1 MVEISC
7 LYKLAES
14 NEYPIIFIGSGMS
27 KRYLQNYPSWIG
39 LLEEFWNIV
48 ESEDGFFETLN
59 QINYDLKQKK
69 NYENECDL
77 EYDTN
82 IAISTL
88 IEQKYT
94 KKFFNS
100 EITIDGFSARD
111 AYFTKI
117 SPFKKALSNR
127 FSEYEIRPE
136 MQEEI
141 DLFRKVLNKSQIVLT
156 TNYDKLIEDIYVEG
170 DEALNPQIFIGQ
182 KGLFKQTTDWGEIF
196 KIHGCV
202 TDPESI
208 IISDEDYNQFDNNSI
223 LISAKIISLLL
234 NSPIIFLGYSLT
246 DRNIRNII
254 KGFSNSLSASEKEIM
269 KDRIILVNRKE
280 GENSLIEYK
289 TTENAL
295 DCTYTV
301 IETDNYASIYKE
313 LLNINQGVYPSEVRK
328 FQSLIRELIVD
339 RGKKGSLKSVLIS
352 PQQIDELGDRVND
365 ENLVVALGDSTLIF
379 KLPDLPTYMEDF
391 LFSTGK
397 IHTDVALKFATTQAP
412 NARLPILKFL
422 RGVELEQTS
431 LNRDQKQKIRTRIRN
446 YGNLKDSIDKINAS
460 HKKAF
465 GSLSE
470 IQDQSFYEEK
480 EMDVISY
487 NIEKLNM
494 DDVGAYIIEKFKEY
508 SQQERVKY
516 STEFRRLTALF
527 DIKKYKEENDN

>member
-1 MVEISC
+1 MAEISC
-7 LYKLAES
+7 LFKLAES
-14 NEYPIIFIGSGMS
+14 NEYPMIFIGSGIS
-27 KRYLQNYPSWIG
+27 KRYLQNYPSWLD

-48 ESEDGFFETLN
+48 EPEEGFFETLN
-59 QINYDLKQKK
+59 KINYDLKQQN
-69 NYENECDL
+69 NYEDECDL

-88 IEQKYT
+88 IEKKYT

-100 EITIDGFSARD
+100 EITINDFSAKD

-117 SPFKKALSNR
+117 SPFKQALSNR
-127 FSEYEIRPE
+127 FSEYEIKPE

-141 DLFRKVLNKSQIVLT
+141 DLFREVLNKSQIVLT
-156 TNYDKLIEDIYVEG
+156 TNYDKLIEDIFVEG

-208 IISDEDYNQFDNNSI
+208 IISEEDYKQFDNNSV

-234 NSPIIFLGYSLT
+234 NSPIVFLGYSLT

-254 KGFSNSLSASEKEIM
+254 KDFSNSLSASEKEIM

-280 GENSLIEYK
+280 GENNLIEYK
-289 TTENAL
+289 TTENGL
-295 DCTYTV
+295 ECTYTV

-313 LLNINQGVYPSEVRK
+313 LLSINQGVYPSEVRK

-339 RGKKGSLKSVLIS
+339 RGKKGSLKSALIS
-352 PQQIDELGDRVND
+352 PQQIDELGERIND

-379 KLPDLPTYMEDF
+379 KLPDLPTYMEEF
-391 LFSTGK
+391 LYGGGK
-397 IHTDVALKFATTQAP
+397 IHTDIALKFVATTQGS
-412 NARLPILKFL
+412 NARIPLFKFL
-422 RGVELEQTS
+422 KDVELDQTS
-431 LNRDQKQKIRTRIRN
+431 LNTSEKEKIRSRIEKF
-446 YGNLKDSIDKINAS
+446 GDIQDSINVITRYRKI
-460 HKKAF
+460 KF
-465 GSLSE
+465 DSLAE
-470 IQDQSFYEEK
+470 ILEQSYKESK

-487 NIEKLNM
+487 NIESLEI
-494 DDVGAYIIEKFKEY
+494 AEIEKYLFRKFEVY
-508 SQQERVKY
+508 REQGNVTY
-516 STEFRRLTALF
+516 STAFRRLTSLL
-527 DIKKYKEENDN
+527 DIKKYK